1 MLEADVEFMTYY
13 VPEVDNAL
21 FSGGLSYSTALQY
34 FNTNQSDKWCENIYN
49 SDAEYKYIKPYVAG
63 SVDELGKMHGSR
75 KSHRTWWLSKRFQ
88 LMDAKFGN
96 DNYKE
101 KFVRLLLEGSPGVS
115 FTIKASDYMY
125 FGCEYNKNP
134 LVMGVELEKGETYT
148 FKKPSTA
155 EDPEHGKDFAMGDPL
170 YIYSP
175 LYIEELDLSKVSE
188 YIYQLEFGRLVDE
201 VTSARMRKLIIGGK
215 KTAKSMNAL
224 SGIEV
229 LTNLEYLDLTGV

>member
-1 MLEADVEFMTYY
+1 
-13 VPEVDNAL
+13 
-21 FSGGLSYSTALQY
+21 
-34 FNTNQSDKWCENIYN
+34 
-49 SDAEYKYIKPYVAG
+49 
-63 SVDELGKMHGSR
+63 
-75 KSHRTWWLSKRFQ
+75 
-88 LMDAKFGN
+88 
-96 DNYKE
+96 
-101 KFVRLLLEGSPGVS
+101 
-115 FTIKASDYMY
+115 
-125 FGCEYNKNP
+125 
-134 LVMGVELEKGETYT
+134 VELEKGETYT

>member
-1 MLEADVEFMTYY
+1 
-13 VPEVDNAL
+13 
-21 FSGGLSYSTALQY
+21 
-34 FNTNQSDKWCENIYN
+34 
-49 SDAEYKYIKPYVAG
+49 
-63 SVDELGKMHGSR
+63 
-75 KSHRTWWLSKRFQ
+75 
-88 LMDAKFGN
+88 MDAKFGN